1 METSRDDF
9 VIAIRS
15 AFLKKGTQQ
24 RFSLLGLI
32 FFSIIFLFLGSLD
45 FKVVGYVKSTIKEI
59 VYRSSFIISVPEKL
73 IKQNYLNVQSHLKL
87 YDDHQENIK
96 ELETLRSKKLIN
108 EFIIQENKRLKSI
121 IDDYLINADEVIA
134 KVINDNQSPFLRS
147 VVINKGSKHN
157 IRLGMSVL
165 DKNYLIGKVVEV
177 NFATSRVLLLS
188 DINSKIPIIIEPGN
202 IQSILSG
209 TGKDNG
215 VIQYLRKDNKIED
228 NSIVYTSGSAGIFKA
243 GIPVGKLNIREEI
256 VNKEEKINKEKKVVF
271 FSDFSQLS
279 FVEIVSF
286 KKVDAK

>member
-177 NFATSRVLLLS
+177 NFATSRILLLS